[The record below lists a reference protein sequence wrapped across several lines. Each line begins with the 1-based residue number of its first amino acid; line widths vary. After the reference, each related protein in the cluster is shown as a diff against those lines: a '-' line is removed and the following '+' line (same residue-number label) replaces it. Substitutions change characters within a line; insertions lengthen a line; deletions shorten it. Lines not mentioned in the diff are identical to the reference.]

1 MQNDSINHTAAQ
13 ALSSSF
19 CDANKIQAV
28 RLFYQQ
34 DQRTAIEQPRPED
47 VLSIRG
53 FGGNKHPGNKK
64 FRQLIHSVKH
74 MYVTSKSAVDRRTL
88 SEGVLAELLPG
99 RILKKKHPSDAMFQ
113 FMDYEES
120 LQKIFIAARDAR
132 RTYTKSPNNKAA
144 TAAVAGG
151 KEDNVMH
158 KSSSSSSA
166 AAAAAA
172 PVSSSSP
179 NKRATRGNR
188 PKRKYDRLDTASANM
203 DTNAK
208 RRRKTKDDSHVQ
220 LSKVSEKNKAEIVQ
234 EVAVAKTDTEVV
246 APVGNASKKDTTN
259 IVQEAPVAKTDA
271 TKNIVQEAT
280 DAMMDTQVAAVADA
294 AVDNKDET
302 NVAPTAAAASTKTTT
317 GSVEE
322 SSVTRMKINNL
333 TQEEENEIIQWVEE
347 TVQMVP
353 TNSSFS
359 TISDINTNNAGA
371 KRRCEDIF
379 HRIHCIVNR
388 GSQERRKIG
397 STASLNDDAERWF
410 TPSHQKLVYLELLT
424 RCKSAMGTGMSHVD
438 FLNQFEANLVF

>member
-1 MQNDSINHTAAQ
+1 M
-13 ALSSSF
+13 
-19 CDANKIQAV
+19 
-28 RLFYQQ
+28 
-34 DQRTAIEQPRPED
+34 
-47 VLSIRG
+47 
-53 FGGNKHPGNKK
+53 KHPGNKK
-64 FRQLIHSVKH
+64 FRHLIHSVKH

-99 RILKKKHPSDAMFQ
+99 RILKKKHPTDALFQ
-113 FMDYEES
+113 VMDYEES

-132 RTYTKSPNNKAA
+132 RTYTTKSSNKGA
-144 TAAVAGG
+144 TATVAGG

-158 KSSSSSSA
+158 KSSSSA
-166 AAAAAA
+166 AVVA

-179 NKRATRGNR
+179 NKSAARGNR
-188 PKRKYDRLDTASANM
+188 PKRKYDRLDTASPNM
-203 DTNAK
+203 DTNATTNAK
-208 RRRKTKDDSHVQ
+208 RRRKTKDDSRVQ
-220 LSKVSEKNKAEIVQ
+220 LSKVSEKDKAEIAQ

-246 APVGNASKKDTTN
+246 APVGNASEKDITR
-259 IVQEAPVAKTDA
+259 IVKEAPVAKTDTEVVA
-271 TKNIVQEAT
+271 AVVDASAKDTTTNIVQEAT
-280 DAMMDTQVAAVADA
+280 DAKTDTQVAAVVDA
-294 AVDNKDET
+294 AVGNTDET
-302 NVAPTAAAASTKTTT
+302 NAAPTAAATTT
-317 GSVEE
+317 ETTTASVEE
-322 SSVTRMKINNL
+322 SSVTRMKIKNL

-347 TVQMVP
+347 TVQTVP
-353 TNSSFS
+353 TNSSSS
-359 TISDINTNNAGA
+359 TISDINTNNTGA